1 MYTKPKAD
9 SDTQGARDPA
19 VTQKNI
25 REGEEATKSRRHAFT
40 NQDGW
45 SSLSSA
51 FGETA
56 VVKKDRLE
64 RVAAG
69 CVYKVNNKYDQK
81 RRPYPPTKIVRAA
94 LEQVGK
100 RLQYS
105 VTSANCEHFVT
116 ELRYGDGF
124 SDQGRAWGASS
135 QRSCGEKMA
144 QVDDAKTY
152 AVGGGIALAAVA
164 AVMFSGMRNNRQKN

>member
-1 MYTKPKAD
+1 MPLQGPNPKPGDLIEFQRFAY
-9 SDTQGARDPA
+9 QHWGIY
-19 VTQKNI
+19 VGN
-25 REGEEATKSRRHAFT
+25 GEIVHLTD
-40 NQDGW
+40 QDGW